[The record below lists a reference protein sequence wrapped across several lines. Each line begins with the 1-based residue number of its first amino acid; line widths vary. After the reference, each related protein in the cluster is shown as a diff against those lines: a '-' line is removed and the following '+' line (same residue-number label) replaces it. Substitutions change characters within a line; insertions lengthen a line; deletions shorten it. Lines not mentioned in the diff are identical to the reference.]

1 MSTSSF
7 VHLRVHTA
15 YSLLEGAVRIP
26 ELMALCAQHQ
36 MPAVGITDRDNL
48 FGSMEFS
55 QEAAGRGIQ
64 PIVGC
69 QFSLQAMSESTGG
82 RQSQPDQL
90 LLYAKNDE
98 GYENLLK
105 LASLAYIEPAEGD
118 GPLLT
123 YAMVARYS
131 AGLLALSGGPMGA
144 VGRALCGGRKDEAV
158 RMLRLLQE
166 TFPDRLYMEIMR
178 HGLPEE
184 RACEAELLT
193 LAMDMH
199 VPLVA
204 TNDVYFHGG
213 RDMFEAHDALMCIA
227 DGRYIS
233 EENRRKLTPEHRFKT
248 PEEMRLLFADLPEA
262 IDNTLLI
269 AERCATMSEKRK
281 PILPSFTVEE
291 EGRVLSEE
299 EGLRRRAREGLE
311 HRLETLVYTEGMS
324 EDEKAE
330 IAKPYIDRLNFE
342 LDVIIS
348 MKFPG
353 YFLIVSDFITWSKEQ
368 GIPVGP
374 GRGSGAASVVAW
386 SLLIT
391 DLDPLKYGLVF
402 ERFLNP
408 ERVSMPD
415 FDIDFCQDRR
425 DEVIRYVQQRYGR
438 DRVAQIITFGKL
450 QARAVLRDVGRVLQ
464 MPYGQVD
471 RICKLVPNN
480 PANPLTLEEAIK
492 VEPLL
497 RRYRDEDES
506 VARLITI
513 ALKLEGLY
521 RHASTHAA
529 GVVIA
534 DRPLDALVPLYRD
547 PRSDMPVVQYS
558 MKYAEYA
565 GLVKFD
571 FLGLKTLTVLQKSL
585 EHIAKRDVYLNL
597 LKLPLDD
604 KKTYQLLTRGDTVGV
619 FQFESAGMRDSL
631 RKLRPDRLED
641 LIALGALYRPGPM
654 DNIPSYC
661 NRKHGKEKPDYLHP
675 MLEPVLKETYGVII
689 YQEQVQQI
697 AQVLAGYTLG
707 GADLLRRAM
716 GKKIKE
722 EMAAQRAT
730 FAEGAAKN
738 GVDAKKAGEIF
749 DLVDKFAGYGFNK
762 AHAAAYA
769 LIGYQTAYLKANY
782 PVEFIAASMTYDM
795 HNTDKLAIFSEDAK
809 KLGICVLPPD
819 INSSEAVFGVEW
831 KSKGGDKASPRR
843 RGEVGGGCY
852 SSRLPETLEHAKELR
867 QNLTDAE
874 QLLWSIL
881 RMKQLED
888 VKFRRQHPVGP
899 YIVDFASIEAGL
911 IIELDGGQH
920 AEQQTYD
927 EQRTAF
933 LNEAGFNVLRFWNHE
948 VLENIE
954 GVAFAIIEALSAEG
968 AFVTPAQTLPRKQ
981 GRAFSAR
988 PEEGE
993 LCIRYALGALKNVGE
1008 AAMES
1013 IVRERKAHGPFKDI
1027 FDFAKRVEP
1036 GVMNRRQIEQL
1047 VKAGAFD
1054 SLEPNRKRLFDSV
1067 DLLIG
1072 YCQAMAEEKN
1082 SNQISLFGES
1092 SVPQPLPA
1100 LPNVPDWPPLERLD
1114 HEFGAVGFYLSTHPL
1129 EGYANVLR
1137 RMKVA
1142 SFSSLSEKLSSQYT
1156 PIALAGIVTGMKIK
1170 ASEKGRFAFVQL
1182 SDRSAAYEAS
1192 IFDETVLDVS
1202 RPLLEAGTM
1211 VYLKCDAKMEESG
1224 PRVIITQ
1231 VKPLDEMAA
1240 LSSSERLEIV
1250 MDDTESLAKMQS
1262 LLGAPQ
1268 ERGCKVVVLAPIREA
1283 RLAEIHIP
1291 GHYRISPEALL
1302 EMQTLN
1308 GIRNVAEL

>member
-1 MSTSSF
+1 MSASSSF

-26 ELMALCAQHQ
+26 ELMALCAQYQ
-36 MPAVGITDRDNL
+36 MPAVAITDRDNL

-55 QEAAGRGIQ
+55 QEAAGKGIQ

-69 QFSLQAMSESTGG
+69 QFSIKPISESQQG
-82 RQSQPDQL
+82 RHAQPDQL
-90 LLYAKNDE
+90 LLYAKNE
-98 GYENLLK
+98 KGYENLLK
-105 LASLAYIEPAEGD
+105 LGSLAYLEPAEGD

-123 YAMVARYS
+123 YDTVARYS
-131 AGLLALSGGPMGA
+131 DGLLALSGGHLGG
-144 VGRALCGGRKDEAV
+144 VGRALCGGRREEA
-158 RMLRLLQE
+158 MQLLARLQAM
-166 TFPDRLYMEIMR
+166 FPGTLYMEIMR

-184 RACEAELLT
+184 RGCESEMIA
-193 LAMDMH
+193 LAMESNL
-199 VPLVA
+199 PIIA
-204 TNDVYFHGG
+204 TNDIFFHGG
-213 RDMFEAHDALMCIA
+213 REMYEAHDALMCIA
-227 DGRYIS
+227 EGRYVT
-233 EENRRKLTPEHRFKT
+233 EDNRRKLTPEHRFKT

-262 IDNTLLI
+262 VENTLLF
-269 AERCATMSEKRK
+269 AQRCWAMSEKRK

-291 EGRVLSEE
+291 NGKLLSEE
-299 EGLRRRAREGLE
+299 EALRARAKAGLQ
-311 HRLETLVYTEGMS
+311 HRLDTLVFSEDMS
-324 EDEKAE
+324 EAQKAE
-330 IAKPYIDRLNFE
+330 VAKPYFDRLEFE
-342 LDVIIS
+342 LNVICE

-480 PANPLTLEEAIK
+480 PANPVTLEEAIK
-492 VEPLL
+492 IEPLL
-497 RRYRDEDES
+497 RKYRDEDES

-534 DRPLDALVPLYRD
+534 DRPLDALVPMYRD

-571 FLGLKTLTVLQKSL
+571 FLGLKTLTVLQKAV
-585 EHIAKRDVYLNL
+585 EHVAKRDIHLNL

-604 KKTYQLLTRGDTVGV
+604 KKTYKLLTNGDTVGI

-730 FAEGAAKN
+730 FIEGAAKN
-738 GVDAKKAGEIF
+738 NVDAKKAGEIF

-782 PVEFIAASMTYDM
+782 PVEFLAASMTYDM
-795 HNTDKLAIFSEDAK
+795 HNTDKLAIFAEDAK
-809 KLGICVLPPD
+809 KLGICILSPD
-819 INSSEAVFGVEW
+819 INSSDAVFGV
-831 KSKGGDKASPRR
+831 G
-843 RGEVGGGCY
+843 
-852 SSRLPETLEHAKELR
+852 T
-867 QNLTDAE
+867 
-874 QLLWSIL
+874 
-881 RMKQLED
+881 
-888 VKFRRQHPVGP
+888 
-899 YIVDFASIEAGL
+899 
-911 IIELDGGQH
+911 
-920 AEQQTYD
+920 
-927 EQRTAF
+927 
-933 LNEAGFNVLRFWNHE
+933 NE
-948 VLENIE
+948 
-954 GVAFAIIEALSAEG
+954 
-968 AFVTPAQTLPRKQ
+968 K
-981 GRAFSAR
+981 
-988 PEEGE
+988 GE

-1008 AAMES
+1008 AAMAAMVAE
-1013 IVRERKAHGPFKDI
+1013 REANGPFRDI
-1027 FDFAKRVEP
+1027 FDFAKRVDP
-1036 GVMNRRQIEQL
+1036 SVMNRRQLEQL
-1047 VKAGAFD
+1047 IKAGAFD
-1054 SLEPNRKRLFDSV
+1054 TLEPNRKRLFESV
-1067 DLLIG
+1067 DLLIA
-1072 YCQAMAEEKN
+1072 YCQTAAQEKH
-1082 SNQISLFGES
+1082 SNQISLFGEAS
-1092 SVPQPLPA
+1092 IPQPLPA
-1100 LPNVPDWPPLERLD
+1100 LPNGPDWAPLERLEK
-1114 HEFGAVGFYLSTHPL
+1114 EFEAVGFYLSTHPL

-1142 SFSSLSEKLSSQYT
+1142 SYTSLTEKLTSQYA
-1156 PIALAGIVTGMKIK
+1156 PISLAGIVTGMKIK

-1182 SDRSAAYEAS
+1182 SDRTAAYEAS
-1192 IFDETVLDVS
+1192 IFDEKVLDEARS
-1202 RPLLEAGTM
+1202 LLEAGKM
-1211 VYLKCDAKMEESG
+1211 VYLRCDAKLEESG

-1231 VKPLDEMAA
+1231 VKPLEEMAA
-1240 LSSSERLEIV
+1240 QSSSEKLEITLEDGEPLSRV
-1250 MDDTESLAKMQS
+1250 QF
-1262 LLGAPQ
+1262 LLGIPQ
-1268 ERGCKVVVLAPIREA
+1268 DRGCTVIFFAPLHESRM
-1283 RLAEIHIP
+1283 AEIHIQ
-1291 GHYRISPEALL
+1291 GLYRVAPEALL
-1302 EMQTLN
+1302 EMQSLP
-1308 GIRNVAEL
+1308 GVRQVVEA